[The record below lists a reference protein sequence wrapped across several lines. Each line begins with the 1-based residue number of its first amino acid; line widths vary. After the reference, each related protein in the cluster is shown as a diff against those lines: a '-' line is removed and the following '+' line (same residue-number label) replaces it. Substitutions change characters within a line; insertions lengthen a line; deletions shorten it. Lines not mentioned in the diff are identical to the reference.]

1 MTPTIYDVTRNCGA
15 LSLPKRAMYNWCTNA
30 SCTKS
35 ACPWSSTIS
44 RCLLSMTTSCVSL
57 KVWVYVPVDAGAFL
71 AFFCSTLTRESWRHR
86 SRPLFIPCLYSLL
99 PSFGLY
105 DRFLLKAEGIWIGF
119 PPSKYL
125 QPFSSRLAAL
135 LAASYCSQKVFSP
148 EGLFCA
154 VICPPASFD
163 WEESSIYTDPLLSEV
178 SVLCW

>member
-1 MTPTIYDVTRNCGA
+1 MTPTIFDVTRNCGA

-30 SCTKS
+30 SFTKS

-44 RCLLSMTTSCVSL
+44 GCLLSMTTSCVSL

-71 AFFCSTLTRESWRHR
+71 AYFCSTLTRGSWRHR

-125 QPFSSRLAAL
+125 QPFSFRSSSFSSFLLLPKSLFSRRSFL
-135 LAASYCSQKVFSP
+135 CSHLPSCKFWLRRVVYLYRSSP
-148 EGLFCA
+148 LWG
-154 VICPPASFD
+154 IR
-163 WEESSIYTDPLLSEV
+163 
-178 SVLCW
+178 VLCW